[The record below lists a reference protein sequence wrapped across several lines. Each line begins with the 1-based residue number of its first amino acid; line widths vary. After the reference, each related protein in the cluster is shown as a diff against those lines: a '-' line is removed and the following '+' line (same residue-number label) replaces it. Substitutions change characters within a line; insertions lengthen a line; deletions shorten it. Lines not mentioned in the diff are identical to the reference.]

1 LSELGPGRKAFI
13 EGLTA
18 SYRGKGVMTLEDA
31 LNHAEALFLDALER
45 TSGCSKSGCA
55 LAAPPADRAPVIY
68 IQFEK

>member
-1 LSELGPGRKAFI
+1 
-13 EGLTA
+13 
-18 SYRGKGVMTLEDA
+18 MTLEDA